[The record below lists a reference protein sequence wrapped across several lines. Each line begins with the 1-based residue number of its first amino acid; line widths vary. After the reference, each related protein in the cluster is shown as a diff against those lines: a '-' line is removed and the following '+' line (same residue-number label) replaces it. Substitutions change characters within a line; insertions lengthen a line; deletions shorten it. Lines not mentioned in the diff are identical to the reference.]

1 MAENLEVI
9 NNQLAKA
16 QILGI
21 RSAIDDFGTG
31 YSSLSREREIA
42 ADIIKIDKFF
52 LDQFLTKD
60 EKELI
65 TSDIINLAH
74 KLGQKAVAE
83 GIEHQSQLEYLKRN
97 NCDYYQGYLFSRPV
111 VANKAIELLESGNYN
126 I

>member
-65 TSDIINLAH
+65 TSDILSF
-74 KLGQKAVAE
+74 AVKN
-83 GIEHQSQLEYLKRN
+83 GKI
-97 NCDYYQGYLFSRPV
+97 
-111 VANKAIELLESGNYN
+111 
-126 I
+126 